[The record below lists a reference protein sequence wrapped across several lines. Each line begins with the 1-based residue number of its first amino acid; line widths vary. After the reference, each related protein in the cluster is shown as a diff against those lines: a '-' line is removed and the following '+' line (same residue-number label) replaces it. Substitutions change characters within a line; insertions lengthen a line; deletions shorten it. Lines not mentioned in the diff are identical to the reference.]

1 MIREVCLAYADL
13 ETAQSKELNQIQITP
28 KDKIIDEDKS
38 VKWNREEVE
47 RRIQEAQQKRADLR
61 KKHIQARSELQS
73 KIYSTIQAYCEVP
86 ITIAAAKVMYEYACQ
101 ESDSYGMDE
110 VSDTLYDLI
119 DLVEQMFKNAEI
131 TYKE

>member
-1 MIREVCLAYADL
+1 MIRELCLEY
-13 ETAQSKELNQIQITP
+13 ENMERAQAKELDQIQLIP

-61 KKHIQARSELQS
+61 KEHIQARSEFQS
-73 KIYSTIQAYCEVP
+73 KIYSAIQEYCEVP
-86 ITIAAAKVMYEYACQ
+86 VSISAAKVMYEYACQ
-101 ESDSYGMDE
+101 ESDSYGMEE
-110 VSDTLYDLI
+110 VACTLYNLI
-119 DLVEQMFKNAEI
+119 ELVEKMFKGAEV